1 MKTSDRS
8 RDATAADL
16 TICAADLVIAEKLQ
30 RIAESCYRRGVHHG
44 LALAGRLVDQ
54 SLSLRQAQRL
64 LARAENL
71 AGEYR
76 SLARHPGNPPILDEI
91 TRKVL
96 RTRKARV

>member
-1 MKTSDRS
+1 VKSNDRP
-8 RDATAADL
+8 RDATAAD
-16 TICAADLVIAEKLQ
+16 IKIDENRQ
-30 RIAESCYRRGVHHG
+30 RASEASYRRGVHHG

-54 SLSLRQAQRL
+54 SLLLRQAQRL
-64 LARAENL
+64 LTRAENL

-96 RTRKARV
+96 RIRKARV